1 MLFNERLDEFARE
14 LGADFVGVADL
25 SSAHEA
31 IEEQGGE
38 RIAAYPR
45 AISIGIVLLDTIID
59 ELPHRCER
67 CVAVSY
73 QHAYDVTNLR
83 LDLITS
89 RLSNSIQKD
98 GYKALPIPASERCDD
113 ERICA
118 VFSNKMAA
126 HLAGLGWIGKSCL
139 LITPE
144 AGPRVRWATV
154 LTDAPLSV
162 TGEPMEERCGK
173 CTDCMDICPVS
184 AFTGRNFRED
194 EPREARY
201 NARKCEEYFE
211 DMRKTGSTAVC
222 GLCVYVC
229 PHGQKQK

>member
-1 MLFNERLDEFARE
+1 MLFNERVDELARE

-31 IEEQGGE
+31 IVEQGGE
-38 RIAAYPR
+38 RVAAYPR
-45 AISIGIVLLDTIID
+45 AISIGIVLLDTIVD

-73 QHAYDVTNLR
+73 QHAYDITNLR

-89 RLSNSIQKD
+89 RLSSSIQKE

-113 ERICA
+113 KRICA

-154 LTDAPLSV
+154 LTDAPLNA
-162 TGEPMEERCGK
+162 TGEPMNERCGN
-173 CTDCMDICPVS
+173 CTDCQDICPVS
-184 AFTGRNFRED
+184 AFHGRNFRED
-194 EPREARY
+194 EPRETRY
-201 NARKCEEYFE
+201 DARKCEKYFE
-211 DMRKTGSTAVC
+211 DMKKKGGTSVC

-229 PHGQKQK
+229 PHGQK